1 MLIEK
6 RIKRN
11 IVKSIRKSLKTPEEL
26 VKSIRNRDEA
36 LVRLIISEMILNG
49 ELIPDD
55 NFKLDLWR
63 PR

>member
-26 VKSIRNRDEA
+26 VKSIRNRDES

>member
-11 IVKSIRKSLKTPEEL
+11 IIKSIRKSLKTPEEL
-26 VKSIRNRDEA
+26 VKSIRNRDES

>member
-6 RIKRN
+6 KIKRK
-11 IVKSIRKSLKTPEEL
+11 IVKSIRKSLKTPTEL
-26 VKSIRNRDEA
+26 VKSIKYFDES
-36 LVRLIISEMILNG
+36 LVLLIISEMILNG